1 MDKKKILI
9 SLKKTSYFS
18 DMVRKD
24 VLRTDRHYPFYS
36 GDDNPNVNQLF
47 NVLTTYLS
55 FDLITV
61 LAAEI

>member
-1 MDKKKILI
+1 
-9 SLKKTSYFS
+9 
-18 DMVRKD
+18 MVKKD

-47 NVLTTYLS
+47 NVLTTYSS
-55 FDLITV
+55 FDLITI